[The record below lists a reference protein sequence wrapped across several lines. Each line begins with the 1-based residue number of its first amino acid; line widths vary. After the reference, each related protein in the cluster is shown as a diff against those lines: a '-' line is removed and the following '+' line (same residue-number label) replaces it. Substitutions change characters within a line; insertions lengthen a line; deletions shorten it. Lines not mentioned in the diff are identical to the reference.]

1 MIQNI
6 TGVVFI
12 IFHIICCVLVWTG
25 INSHLLKVKRY
36 LILPVIFV
44 PVWGTICVLLLHF
57 QIFFHQDKKR
67 EIGIEKMKI
76 NEEIYR
82 SIIAP
87 KEESDRNI
95 VPLEEVL
102 LIDEADMRRDLIM
115 NILNDDP
122 ENYIDMLKQARMND
136 DVEVVHYA
144 ITGMVELS
152 KEYESR
158 LQKIEYRYAKEQEN
172 QQLISE
178 YCDFLQEY
186 LSQGLLEGQME
197 LVQRNQYIKLLKKKL
212 KFKEDLH
219 TYVCLTENQMQMKEY
234 EQVLKSLERMDKK
247 WHRNEEYWNQILR
260 GTETGKRTK
269 GNIRADSAGAYLPVG
284 ERKGGIGFLAGMI
297 KYLQSFRF
305 KGMTVILGVFL
316 AISVVLWTERSGIQ
330 YQADIWTGILL

>member
-6 TGVVFI
+6 RGVVFI
-12 IFHIICCVLVWTG
+12 ILHIICCVLVWTG

-44 PVWGTICVLLLHF
+44 PVWGMICVLLLHF

-102 LIDEADMRRDLIM
+102 LIDEAAMRRDLIM
-115 NILNDDP
+115 NVLNDDP

-158 LQKIEYRYAKEQEN
+158 LQKIEYRYAKQPEN

-186 LSQGLLEGQME
+186 VSQGLLEGQME

-219 TYVCLTENQMQMKEY
+219 TYVCLAENQMQTKEY

-247 WHRNEEYWNQILR
+247 WHRNEEYWILR
-260 GTETGKRTK
+260 IRYYVELKQGKELKETLEQIQQEHIYLSAKGKE
-269 GNIRADSAGAYLPVG
+269 A
-284 ERKGGIGFLAGMI
+284 LAFW
-297 KYLQSFRF
+297 Q
-305 KGMTVILGVFL
+305 
-316 AISVVLWTERSGIQ
+316 E
-330 YQADIWTGILL
+330 

>member
-1 MIQNI
+1 MDRNKLPF
-6 TGVVFI
+6 TEGEE
-12 IFHIICCVLVWTG
+12 
-25 INSHLLKVKRY
+25 Y

-44 PVWGTICVLLLHF
+44 PVWGMICVLLLHF

-144 ITGMVELS
+144 ITE
-152 KEYESR
+152 
-158 LQKIEYRYAKEQEN
+158 
-172 QQLISE
+172 
-178 YCDFLQEY
+178 
-186 LSQGLLEGQME
+186 
-197 LVQRNQYIKLLKKKL
+197 
-212 KFKEDLH
+212 
-219 TYVCLTENQMQMKEY
+219 
-234 EQVLKSLERMDKK
+234 
-247 WHRNEEYWNQILR
+247 W
-260 GTETGKRTK
+260 
-269 GNIRADSAGAYLPVG
+269 
-284 ERKGGIGFLAGMI
+284 
-297 KYLQSFRF
+297 
-305 KGMTVILGVFL
+305 
-316 AISVVLWTERSGIQ
+316 
-330 YQADIWTGILL
+330 

>member
-44 PVWGTICVLLLHF
+44 PVWGMICVLLLHF

-102 LIDEADMRRDLIM
+102 LIDEAAMRRDLIM
-115 NILNDDP
+115 NVLNDDP

-152 KEYESR
+152 KEYE
-158 LQKIEYRYAKEQEN
+158 IIDIWHIGIGC
-172 QQLISE
+172 LIAWVIW
-178 YCDFLQEY
+178 FVMFI
-186 LSQGLLEGQME
+186 LL
-197 LVQRNQYIKLLKKKL
+197 L
-212 KFKEDLH
+212 
-219 TYVCLTENQMQMKEY
+219 
-234 EQVLKSLERMDKK
+234 MDR
-247 WHRNEEYWNQILR
+247 H
-260 GTETGKRTK
+260 KRT
-269 GNIRADSAGAYLPVG
+269 GEMLIR
-284 ERKGGIGFLAGMI
+284 
-297 KYLQSFRF
+297 
-305 KGMTVILGVFL
+305 
-316 AISVVLWTERSGIQ
+316 
-330 YQADIWTGILL
+330 

>member
-44 PVWGTICVLLLHF
+44 PVWGMICVLLLHF

-102 LIDEADMRRDLIM
+102 LIDEAAMRRDLIM
-115 NILNDDP
+115 NVLNDDP

-158 LQKIEYRYAKEQEN
+158 LQKIEYRYAKEPEN

-234 EQVLKSLERMDKK
+234 RDAFFQK
-247 WHRNEEYWNQILR
+247 
-260 GTETGKRTK
+260 
-269 GNIRADSAGAYLPVG
+269 
-284 ERKGGIGFLAGMI
+284 GIGNAACKERFSSTDIAPDEKSGSVCFHLFPVTYIIVCKFHFRIAAVIFGKGVVI
-297 KYLQSFRF
+297 K
-305 KGMTVILGVFL
+305 
-316 AISVVLWTERSGIQ
+316 
-330 YQADIWTGILL
+330 

>member
-44 PVWGTICVLLLHF
+44 PVWGMICVLLLHF

-102 LIDEADMRRDLIM
+102 LIDEAAMRRDLIM
-115 NILNDDP
+115 NVLNDDP

-158 LQKIEYRYAKEQEN
+158 LQKIEYRYAKEPEN
-172 QQLISE
+172 QPVL
-178 YCDFLQEY
+178 FLSVPEC
-186 LSQGLLEGQME
+186 
-197 LVQRNQYIKLLKKKL
+197 RNL
-212 KFKEDLH
+212 
-219 TYVCLTENQMQMKEY
+219 
-234 EQVLKSLERMDKK
+234 
-247 WHRNEEYWNQILR
+247 
-260 GTETGKRTK
+260 
-269 GNIRADSAGAYLPVG
+269 ADSETSL
-284 ERKGGIGFLAGMI
+284 RKQI
-297 KYLQSFRF
+297 
-305 KGMTVILGVFL
+305 
-316 AISVVLWTERSGIQ
+316 
-330 YQADIWTGILL
+330 GILESRTFAQKGKL

>member
-44 PVWGTICVLLLHF
+44 PVWGMICVLLLHF

-102 LIDEADMRRDLIM
+102 LIDEAAMRR
-115 NILNDDP
+115 
-122 ENYIDMLKQARMND
+122 
-136 DVEVVHYA
+136 
-144 ITGMVELS
+144 
-152 KEYESR
+152 
-158 LQKIEYRYAKEQEN
+158 
-172 QQLISE
+172 
-178 YCDFLQEY
+178 
-186 LSQGLLEGQME
+186 
-197 LVQRNQYIKLLKKKL
+197 
-212 KFKEDLH
+212 
-219 TYVCLTENQMQMKEY
+219 ENQMQTKEY

-247 WHRNEEYWNQILR
+247 WHRNEEYWILR
-260 GTETGKRTK
+260 IRYYVELKQGKELKETLEQIQQEHIYLSAKGKE
-269 GNIRADSAGAYLPVG
+269 A
-284 ERKGGIGFLAGMI
+284 LAFW
-297 KYLQSFRF
+297 Q
-305 KGMTVILGVFL
+305 
-316 AISVVLWTERSGIQ
+316 E
-330 YQADIWTGILL
+330 

>member
-44 PVWGTICVLLLHF
+44 PVWGMICVLLLHF

-102 LIDEADMRRDLIM
+102 LIDEAAMRRDLIM
-115 NILNDDP
+115 NVLNDDP

-158 LQKIEYRYAKEQEN
+158 L
-172 QQLISE
+172 
-178 YCDFLQEY
+178 
-186 LSQGLLEGQME
+186 
-197 LVQRNQYIKLLKKKL
+197 
-212 KFKEDLH
+212 
-219 TYVCLTENQMQMKEY
+219 
-234 EQVLKSLERMDKK
+234 
-247 WHRNEEYWNQILR
+247 
-260 GTETGKRTK
+260 
-269 GNIRADSAGAYLPVG
+269 
-284 ERKGGIGFLAGMI
+284 
-297 KYLQSFRF
+297 
-305 KGMTVILGVFL
+305 
-316 AISVVLWTERSGIQ
+316 
-330 YQADIWTGILL
+330 

>member
-44 PVWGTICVLLLHF
+44 PVWGMICVLLLHF

-67 EIGIEKMKI
+67 EIGIEKM
-76 NEEIYR
+76 
-82 SIIAP
+82 
-87 KEESDRNI
+87 
-95 VPLEEVL
+95 PLEEVL
-102 LIDEADMRRDLIM
+102 LIDEAAMRRDLIM
-115 NILNDDP
+115 NVLNDDP

-158 LQKIEYRYAKEQEN
+158 LQKIEYRYAKEPEN

-247 WHRNEEYWNQILR
+247 WHRNEEYWILR
-260 GTETGKRTK
+260 IRYYVELKQGKELKETLEQIQQEHIYLSAKGKE
-269 GNIRADSAGAYLPVG
+269 A
-284 ERKGGIGFLAGMI
+284 LAFW
-297 KYLQSFRF
+297 Q
-305 KGMTVILGVFL
+305 
-316 AISVVLWTERSGIQ
+316 E
-330 YQADIWTGILL
+330 

>member
-1 MIQNI
+1 MDRNKLPFTEGEEVSHI
-6 TGVVFI
+6 T
-12 IFHIICCVLVWTG
+12 CDLCTG
-25 INSHLLKVKRY
+25 MGYDLCIDSAFPD
-36 LILPVIFV
+36 I
-44 PVWGTICVLLLHF
+44 
-57 QIFFHQDKKR
+57 FHQDKKR

-102 LIDEADMRRDLIM
+102 LIDEAAMRRDLIM
-115 NILNDDP
+115 NVLNDDP

-158 LQKIEYRYAKEQEN
+158 LQKIEYRYAKEPEN

-186 LSQGLLEGQME
+186 LSQGLLEGQMDWC
-197 LVQRNQYIKLLKKKL
+197 
-212 KFKEDLH
+212 KE
-219 TYVCLTENQMQMKEY
+219 
-234 EQVLKSLERMDKK
+234 
-247 WHRNEEYWNQILR
+247 I
-260 GTETGKRTK
+260 
-269 GNIRADSAGAYLPVG
+269 NI
-284 ERKGGIGFLAGMI
+284 
-297 KYLQSFRF
+297 
-305 KGMTVILGVFL
+305 
-316 AISVVLWTERSGIQ
+316 
-330 YQADIWTGILL
+330 

>member
-1 MIQNI
+1 MTYPYANLLQNRL
-6 TGVVFI
+6 I
-12 IFHIICCVLVWTG
+12 IKTMRTLFF
-25 INSHLLKVKRY
+25 
-36 LILPVIFV
+36 ILPFIFITTGCIKQNTEKSDILTTEDIAKFDSLFNAWEKEIHNN
-44 PVWGTICVLLLHF
+44 PKAQLSLHF

-102 LIDEADMRRDLIM
+102 LIDEAAMRRDLIM
-115 NILNDDP
+115 NVLNDDP

-158 LQKIEYRYAKEQEN
+158 LQKIEYRYAKEPEN

-219 TYVCLTENQMQMKEY
+219 TYVCLAENQMQTKEY

-247 WHRNEEYWNQILR
+247 WHRNEEYWILR
-260 GTETGKRTK
+260 IRYYVELKQGKELKETLEQIQQEHIYLSAKGKE
-269 GNIRADSAGAYLPVG
+269 A
-284 ERKGGIGFLAGMI
+284 LAFW
-297 KYLQSFRF
+297 Q
-305 KGMTVILGVFL
+305 
-316 AISVVLWTERSGIQ
+316 E
-330 YQADIWTGILL
+330 